1 MASECAMLGTPAYFL
16 DPVGRGYTD
25 HQEKL
30 YELVKNYSTTSD
42 AAESTIISLQKEL
55 KELSIKKE
63 KANRHNQLIN
73 DVIDPVSFFLWLV
86 IEYPTSMEEIIKNP
100 EIIKSFK

>member
-1 MASECAMLGTPAYFL
+1 MFHCLLP
-16 DPVGRGYTD
+16 P
-25 HQEKL
+25 
-30 YELVKNYSTTSD
+30 ELVKNYSTTSD